1 MDRIILNGMAF
12 YGRHGELP
20 AERELGQRFRV
31 DVELTTDL
39 GPAGVSDRLEDTVDY
54 VVAYDIV
61 RAVVEGKAHN
71 LLESVAR
78 EIADRL
84 TSLRGVDRATV
95 RVHKRPPVPGEFEDV
110 AIEVTRGG
118 TLGAESGR

>member
-1 MDRIILNGMAF
+1 MDRIILSGMAF
-12 YGRHGELP
+12 YGRHGVLA

-39 GPAGVSDRLEDTVDY
+39 GPSGLSDRLEDTVDY
-54 VVAYDIV
+54 VAAYDIV

-71 LLESVAR
+71 LLESLAR
-78 EIADRL
+78 DIADRL
-84 TSLRGVDRATV
+84 TGLRGVDRATV

-110 AIEVTRGG
+110 AVEVTRGR
-118 TLGAESGR
+118 TPGAGSGL